1 MLPAHK
7 GELPEDTEGKD
18 PAVQSVGARCSAQG
32 LAAGVSAGRKT
43 RGGKAFPT
51 RHDLPSCKQRC
62 LT

>member
-18 PAVQSVGARCSAQG
+18 PAVQSVGARCSAQA

-43 RGGKAFPT
+43 RGG
-51 RHDLPSCKQRC
+51 RHFLQGMTSLCANRGV
-62 LT
+62 